1 VSVSLSICALVDGRD
16 RAYFG
21 RRGQDTD
28 QTGFIDART
37 QAIFGR
43 SYAAELDVLI
53 QQLKEDE
60 MPSVITSPIRL
71 GLAAGPFPPPWTQAR
86 TQAGST
92 AHRIASP
99 RPSSGRPLS
108 ARQATIQTAC
118 PQRADLWSGM

>member
-1 VSVSLSICALVDGRD
+1 MSVSLSILALVDGRD
-16 RAYFG
+16 RATSAAG
-21 RRGQDTD
+21 PGHRPDRIHRRQ
-28 QTGFIDART
+28 A
-37 QAIFGR
+37 QAISGH
-43 SYAAELDVLI
+43 SYAANLDVLI

-60 MPSVITSPIRL
+60 VPSVITSPIRL